1 VFSPVNVVT
10 TEQLRPQAVLSID
23 ARPQRLS
30 AWLGDVWAHREVLG
44 MLARSD
50 FHVRYKRA
58 SFGVLWAV
66 AVPAIQAA
74 ALAVV
79 FSHFVRT
86 AGGFS
91 YSAYAISG
99 VLAWGYVALTVG
111 TGSIAIVEGSG
122 LTDKVWFPR
131 ALLVLVPC
139 LANLPGLL
147 ISFILFLVALP
158 ILGGSFGV
166 HTLALI
172 PAIVLLVSFC
182 TALCLVLSALHVYF
196 RDVKYLVQAALL
208 VLFYVTPIAYPQNSL
223 GGLATWVSLNPMT
236 GIANLFHLAAVGNPH
251 LWTSDLGL
259 SVAVSAIVTIALLA
273 VAIDVH
279 RRRDR
284 LFVDLL

>member
-1 VFSPVNVVT
+1 MT
-10 TEQLRPQAVLSID
+10 TEQLTDEPRLLSID
-23 ARPQRLS
+23 SRPQRVRG
-30 AWLGDVWAHREVLG
+30 WLADIWAHREVLG

-91 YSAYAISG
+91 YRAYAIAG
-99 VLAWGYVALTVG
+99 VLGWGYVALTLG

-139 LANLPGLL
+139 LSNLPGLL
-147 ISFILFLVALP
+147 ISFALFLAILP
-158 ILGGSFGV
+158 VLGGTYGL

-172 PAIVLLVSFC
+172 PAILLVVSFS
-182 TALCLVLSALHVYF
+182 TALCLVLAALHVYF

-208 VLFYVTPIAYPQNSL
+208 VLFYVTPIAYPQKSL
-223 GGLATWVSLNPMT
+223 GGLGPWLDLNPMT
-236 GIANLFHLAAVGNPH
+236 GIANLFHLAAVGKPD
-251 LWTSDLGL
+251 LWAPSIGR
-259 SVAVSAIVTIALLA
+259 SVAVSVIATLALLA
-273 VAIDVH
+273 IAIDVH